1 LRCRCIKDK
10 NSETRHARQHLKLAL
25 VDSIDEI
32 IQRIYADR
40 PKLPRM
46 VANDTAET
54 TVKTMELIDLCYNVS
69 LTEHIIDINIELA
82 TQLVKV
88 L

>member
-1 LRCRCIKDK
+1 
-10 NSETRHARQHLKLAL
+10 
-25 VDSIDEI
+25 
-32 IQRIYADR
+32 
-40 PKLPRM
+40 M